1 MGITLDG
8 LSSGLDTTALINSLL
23 QVEAIPQT
31 QMKTKS
37 AGIQSFISALQG
49 LNTKVAAL
57 ATQATALAKPDA
69 MSPLAV
75 STGSDKVTA
84 IVSAG
89 ASAGT
94 IDFSVTKLAQTQVS
108 VSAPLTAWPDSSLT
122 ITAGGKSVTVTPETT
137 SLDDVV
143 RAVNA
148 ADAGVRATKIA
159 VGDGQYRLQLTA
171 ATSGAAASFAVS
183 GTAATFS
190 TAKDAQDAELTLW
203 AGSAAEQSITSA
215 TNTFADLL
223 PGVAVTL
230 NGIPTATVTMAVA
243 RDDAKATKSASDL
256 VAGVNDILTLI
267 SSRSAVNTSGT
278 SVSGGIFTGESSVRE
293 VNQRILSAASR
304 PLGTPPR
311 SPSEIGI
318 SITRSGTMEF
328 DEKKFSAAMAADPV
342 GVGARVQELAARIA
356 TAATAASDKYDG
368 SLTTAITGQQSQVK
382 DLGQRILDWDLRLAS
397 RKESLQR
404 TYTALEVAMSNMNS
418 QSSWLSS
425 QVAGLSSG
433 SSS

>member
-230 NGIPTATVTMAVA
+230 NGIPTAPVTMAVA

-293 VNQRILSAASR
+293 VNQRILSAASM

>member
-108 VSAPLTAWPDSSLT
+108 VSGPLTAWPDSSLT

-137 SLDDVV
+137 SLEDVV

-148 ADAGVRATKIA
+148 ADSGVRATKIA

-190 TAKDAQDAELTLW
+190 TAKAAQDAELTLW

-230 NGIPTATVTMAVA
+230 NGIPTAPVTMAVA

-293 VNQRILSAASR
+293 VNQRILSAASM

-328 DEKKFSAAMAADPV
+328 DEKKFSAAMAADPL

>member
-8 LSSGLDTTALINSLL
+8 LSSGLDTTALISSLL

-75 STGSDKVTA
+75 SLGSDKVTA

-89 ASAGT
+89 ASAST

-143 RAVNA
+143 RAVNS

-230 NGIPTATVTMAVA
+230 NGIPTAPVTMAVA

-256 VAGVNDILTLI
+256 VAGVNDILALI
-267 SSRSAVNTSGT
+267 ASRSAVNTSGS
-278 SVSGGIFTGESSVRE
+278 SVSGGLFTGESVVRE
-293 VNQRILSAASR
+293 VNQKILSAASL
-304 PLGTPPR
+304 PVGTPPR

-328 DEKKFSAAMAADPV
+328 DDKKFAAAMAADPV
-342 GVGARVQELAARIA
+342 GVGAKVQELASRIA

-368 SLTTAITGQQSQVK
+368 ALTTAITGQQGQVK
-382 DLGQRILDWDLRLAS
+382 ELGQRILDWDLRLAA

-404 TYTALEVAMSNMNS
+404 TYTALEVALSNMKS
-418 QSSWLSS
+418 QETWLAS
-425 QVAGLSSG
+425 QINGLSSG